1 MQTVIDRFA
10 RRATALLFV
19 LMAAGML
26 ILSAMPAHAAEA
38 TPGRGY
44 VLGVDDVVDIAVYG
58 APEASVK
65 TRIKH
70 DGTIVLPMIGAI
82 QAVGQTNV
90 SLAAVIVKKLEAGNF
105 YKNPIVNIE
114 ILTYSSQTVNI
125 AGKVAQPG
133 IYPLDKPY
141 RVLELL
147 LKAGWVG
154 GQGAQYVY
162 LRNASDGKE
171 VRLATDA
178 LVHGTPDKDP
188 LVAAGD
194 TIFVPDA
201 DIFYIY
207 GQIARPGAF
216 PIYPGMTLREA
227 VALSGGTTA
236 AGSDRKIT
244 MFRVGGK
251 ETDADLDQLIQK
263 NDVYVVKERLF

>member
-1 MQTVIDRFA
+1 MNTIIGRITRKVAAVISALVIATMFASVTPVPANAQTA
-10 RRATALLFV
+10 N
-19 LMAAGML
+19 
-26 ILSAMPAHAAEA
+26 
-38 TPGRGY
+38 RGY
-44 VLGVDDVVDIAVYG
+44 VLGVDDVLDITVFG

-70 DGTIVLPMIGAI
+70 DGTVVMPMVGAI
-82 QAVGQTNV
+82 QAIGQTNV
-90 SLAAVIVKKLEAGNF
+90 SLAALIAKKLEAGNF
-105 YKNPIVNIE
+105 FKNPIVNIE
-114 ILTYSSQTVNI
+114 ILNYSSQTVNV

-141 RVLELL
+141 RVLDVL

-162 LRNASDGKE
+162 LRNAKDGRE
-171 VRLATDA
+171 VRLSTDG
-178 LVHGTPDKDP
+178 LVRGSPDKDP
-188 LVAAGD
+188 YVSAGD

-216 PIYPGMTLREA
+216 PIYPGMTLRQA
-227 VALSGGTTA
+227 VALSGGATA
-236 AGSDRKIT
+236 SGSDRKIAL
-244 MFRVGGK
+244 FRSGAK
-251 ETDADLDQLIQK
+251 EVEADLDQPIQK